1 MKRYILKR
9 LLQFIPL
16 IFGMTFI
23 SFIIIQMA
31 PGDYF
36 TQLRMNPEISQETIE
51 SMRRNFGLDKPVFV
65 QYLYWLKNIA
75 TFNMGESFSY
85 HVPVSFL
92 IRQKLKNTLSL
103 SLFSIFFTWAAAI
116 PLGIFAAVKEGRWQ
130 DKMLSFLAYIG
141 ISIPSFLIAMLLV
154 FFAARTTIFPV
165 GGTTSVFSI
174 NATGWEKFA
183 DYLKHLLLPGIAL
196 TLAGIGSLYRL
207 MKNNFLEALGSPYI
221 TTARAKGL
229 SESRI
234 YFRHALRNAINP
246 MITIFGYTLSSIL
259 SGAALIEIVTNWP
272 GMGRLILDAVLS
284 QDLYLVMAS
293 LLIGGILL
301 ILGNLVADILIAVA
315 DPRVRLR

>member
-16 IFGMTFI
+16 LFGMTFI
-23 SFIIIQMA
+23 SFMIIQLA

-36 TQLRMNPEISQETIE
+36 TQMQMNPEISPQTIE
-51 SMRRNFGLDKPVFV
+51 SMRRNFGLDKPAVI
-65 QYLYWLKNIA
+65 QYFYWIKNIA

-92 IRQKLKNTLSL
+92 IRQKLKNTLAL
-103 SLFSIFFTWAAAI
+103 SLFSIFFTWLIAI
-116 PLGIFAAVKEGRWQ
+116 PLGMLAASKEGRWQ
-130 DKMLSFLAYIG
+130 EKTLSFAAYVG
-141 ISIPSFLIAMLLV
+141 ISLPSFLIAMLMV
-154 FFAARTTIFPV
+154 FFAARTTFLPV
-165 GGTTSVFSI
+165 GGTTSVFSLS
-174 NATGWEKFA
+174 ATGWERFA

-196 TLAGIGSLYRL
+196 TMAGIGSLFRL

-221 TTARAKGL
+221 TTAYAKGL
-229 SESRI
+229 GSSRI
-234 YFRHALRNAINP
+234 YFRHAFRNAINP

-259 SGAALIEIVTNWP
+259 SGAALVEIVTNWP

-301 ILGNLVADILIAVA
+301 ILGNLAADILIAAA
-315 DPRVRLR
+315 DPRVRLG

>member
-1 MKRYILKR
+1 
-9 LLQFIPL
+9 
-16 IFGMTFI
+16 MTFI

>member
-23 SFIIIQMA
+23 SFIIIQLA

-221 TTARAKGL
+221 PTARATGL